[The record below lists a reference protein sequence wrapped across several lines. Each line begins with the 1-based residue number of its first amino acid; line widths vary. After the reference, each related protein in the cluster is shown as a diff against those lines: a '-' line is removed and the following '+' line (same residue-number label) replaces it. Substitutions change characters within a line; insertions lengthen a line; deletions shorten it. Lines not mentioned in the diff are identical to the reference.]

1 MEHTLKLRG
10 RIVGR
15 ICGTA
20 LLALAVGAT
29 CLLDI
34 AGFAQQSAKSPETS
48 VTTKDLSGNPC
59 DEMGAMAGMSV
70 MGESMAAMA
79 NHMCMTPMRAKQ
91 TGDDEKARAVVAQV
105 KATME
110 KYKDY
115 KKTIADGFLQAN

>member
-1 MEHTLKLRG
+1 MKVRS
-10 RIVGR
+10 R
-15 ICGTA
+15 
-20 LLALAVGAT
+20 LASFEYGSMLILLAVGTAAM
-29 CLLDI
+29 LD
-34 AGFAQQSAKSPETS
+34 AGTAQQGAMAPETS

-59 DEMGAMAGMSV
+59 DEMGAMAGMNV

-91 TGDDEKARAVVAQV
+91 PGDEEKARAVVAQV